1 MLRMGTR
8 WPAFGMLLLL
18 VVVCA
23 SCGRARE
30 AGPTAPLT
38 QPTPEPLYTLPAPQG
53 TSLSAPE
60 GASAPTAPPSG
71 VAAVVNGQA
80 ISLDAYEKQVA
91 QFEAALRAQG
101 VDPSTAEGRERLQEM
116 REQVL
121 EAMIDQVLIAQGAA
135 ELGISVSEEEVQA
148 YVERSIAE
156 GGGRERFVQW
166 LQANN
171 LTEEEFRENVHAQL
185 LTDALIQ
192 HLAAGLPQ
200 TAPQVHLRQ
209 ILVSD
214 ENLARHLRERIARGE
229 SFEALAKE
237 FSEDQSTRGQGGD
250 LGWFPQG
257 LDLLAPEVEAATLA
271 LEPGQVSEVIRTA
284 YGYYVLVQVVEKEP
298 NRALS
303 LEMLQALRQQQ
314 FLEWLDTQRQKATI
328 VRP

>member
-1 MLRMGTR
+1 MCRTWSQRL
-8 WPAFGMLLLL
+8 AFGVLILLGVLG
-18 VVVCA
+18 A
-23 SCGRARE
+23 SCGGGGAE
-30 AGPTAPLT
+30 PMLPPAQA
-38 QPTPEPLYTLPAPQG
+38 TPEPLYTLPAPQG
-53 TSLSAPE
+53 TSAATPS
-60 GASAPTAPPSG
+60 GASSPTPPPSG
-71 VAAVVNGQA
+71 VAAMVNGEA
-80 ISLDAYEKQVA
+80 IPLDAYEKQVA

-101 VDPSTAEGRERLQEM
+101 VDPSTAEGQERLREM

-135 ELGISVSEEEVQA
+135 ELGISVLEEEVQA

-166 LQANN
+166 LEANH
-171 LTEEEFRENVHAQL
+171 LTEEEFRENIHAQL

-192 HLAAGLPQ
+192 HLAASLPQ

-214 ENLARHLRERIARGE
+214 ENLARQLRERIARGE

-237 FSEDQSTRGQGGD
+237 LSEDQSTREQGGD

-257 LDLLAPEVEAATLA
+257 LSLLPPEVEAAAFA
-271 LEPGQVSEVIRTA
+271 LEPGAVSEVVPTA
-284 YGYYVLVQVVEKEP
+284 YGYYVLVQVVEKDP

-303 LEMLQALRQQQ
+303 LEMQQALRQQR
-314 FLEWLDTQRQKATI
+314 FLEWLDAQRARATI

>member
-1 MLRMGTR
+1 MLP
-8 WPAFGMLLLL
+8 PAQ
-18 VVVCA
+18 A
-23 SCGRARE
+23 
-30 AGPTAPLT
+30 
-38 QPTPEPLYTLPAPQG
+38 TPEPLYTLPAPRG
-53 TSLSAPE
+53 TSAATPLAP
-60 GASAPTAPPSG
+60 SSPTPPPSG
-71 VAAVVNGQA
+71 VAAVVNGEA
-80 ISLDAYEKQVA
+80 ILLDAYEKQVA

-101 VDPSTAEGRERLQEM
+101 VDPSTAEGQERLREM

-135 ELGISVSEEEVQA
+135 ELGISVPEEEVQA

-166 LQANN
+166 LEANH

-192 HLAAGLPQ
+192 HLAASLPQ

-214 ENLARHLRERIARGE
+214 ENLARQLRERLARGE
-229 SFEALAKE
+229 SFGALAKE
-237 FSEDQSTRGQGGD
+237 FSEDQSTREQGGD

-257 LDLLAPEVEAATLA
+257 LSLLPPEVEAAAFA
-271 LEPGQVSEVIRTA
+271 LEPGAVSEVIRTA
-284 YGYYVLVQVVEKEP
+284 YGYYVLVQVVEKDP

-303 LEMLQALRQQQ
+303 LEMQQALRQQQ
-314 FLEWLDTQRQKATI
+314 FLEWLDAQRAKATI